1 MISRHIIRFFCIAAL
16 LSLATACAHNDHVDD
31 TDIIATNH
39 NAAKKLIEGSSTSL
53 SKSQPIL
60 ITSFVDIDELQSST
74 MGRMAAEQVGSKFSQ
89 KGFSII
95 ELKLRKELF
104 IKEDS
109 GEFIL
114 SREIKNLSTEHDAQ
128 AVLAGTYAE
137 GANTIFVTTK
147 LIRISDGMILSSHDY
162 MLPMGPDAQRLL
174 K

>member
-1 MISRHIIRFFCIAAL
+1 VINRHSFRLFCIVTL
-16 LSLATACAHNDHVDD
+16 LSLTAACAHNDHVDD

-39 NAAKKLIEGSSTSL
+39 QAANMLIEGASTPL

-74 MGRMAAEQVGSKFSQ
+74 LGRMAAEQVGSKMSQ
-89 KGFSII
+89 QGFSVV

-104 IKEDS
+104 IKEKS

-128 AVLAGTYAE
+128 AVLAGTYAAA
-137 GANTIFVTTK
+137 ANSVFVTTK
-147 LIRISDGMILSSHDY
+147 LIRISDGMIISSYDY

>member
-1 MISRHIIRFFCIAAL
+1 VINRHSFRLFCIVTL
-16 LSLATACAHNDHVDD
+16 LSLATACAHHDQEND
-31 TDIIATNH
+31 TDIIAANH
-39 NAAKKLIEGSSTSL
+39 NAAQMLIEGSKSPL

-60 ITSFVDIDELQSST
+60 VTSFVDIDELQSST
-74 MGRMAAEQVGSKFSQ
+74 MGRMAAEQVSSKFSQ
-89 KGFSII
+89 QGFSVV

-104 IKEDS
+104 IKENS

-128 AVLAGTYAE
+128 AVLAGTYAA
-137 GANTIFVTTK
+137 GANSLFVTTK